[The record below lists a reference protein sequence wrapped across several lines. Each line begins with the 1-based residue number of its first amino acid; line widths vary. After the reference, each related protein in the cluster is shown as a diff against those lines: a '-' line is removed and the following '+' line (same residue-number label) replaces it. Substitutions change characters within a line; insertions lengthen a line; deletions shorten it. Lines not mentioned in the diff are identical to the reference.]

1 MSLKGTATPSRKE
14 RRKKQTKIAMG
25 SGLLAGALFVT
36 TGFTGTG
43 QTKASIPDNTHNFTI
58 NVDGR
63 TIQKKTVQTD
73 PSNVLTKS
81 GVVLWQGDD
90 YELQHIDDKHTEIT
104 IRRAVPV
111 TIAYDGKTKEI
122 LTNKTT
128 VREALLEQGYQLEN
142 IETPTGLDTQ
152 ITRNMTIDVEDN
164 AAIRAEKERARRSI
178 ETSRG
183 MERYSAVLTME
194 ASAYLPFDGG
204 GAGIT
209 ASGMLARY
217 GVVAVDPNVIP
228 LGTRL
233 YIPGYGEAIAADTG
247 GAIRGHMIDLCM
259 EDYGSAIA
267 FGRHDIQ
274 VYVLD

>member
-1 MSLKGTATPSRKE
+1 M
-14 RRKKQTKIAMG
+14 KIAIG

-36 TGFTGTG
+36 TGFTGAG
-43 QTKASIPDNTHNFTI
+43 QTNASIPDKTHNFTI

-111 TIAYDGKTKEI
+111 TIAYDGKRKEI

-128 VREALLEQGYQLEN
+128 VREALLEQGYQLDA
-142 IETPTGLDTQ
+142 IESPTGLDTAV
-152 ITRNMTIDVEDN
+152 TRNMTIDVEDN
-164 AAIRAEKERARRSI
+164 AAIRAEKERARRII

-183 MERYSAVLTME
+183 TERYSAVLTME
-194 ASAYLPFDGG
+194 ASAYLPSDGG

-209 ASGMLARY
+209 ASGMVARY
-217 GVVAVDPNVIP
+217 GVVAVDPSVIP

-233 YIPGYGEAIAADTG
+233 YIPGYGVAIAADTG
-247 GAIRGHMIDLCM
+247 GAIRGNMIDLCM
-259 EDYGSAIA
+259 EDYGSAMA
-267 FGRHDIQ
+267 FGRRNIQ